1 MINILYPQ
9 VKGRTYEDLTDKQKK
24 MGKSLMLWWQACE
37 ECGQCEEKCPYNLPI
52 IKRKNEMLEIFSKAK

>member
-9 VKGRTYEDLTDKQKK
+9 VQGRTYEDLTDKQKK
-24 MGKSLMLWWQACE
+24 MGTNLMIWWQACE
-37 ECGQCEEKCPYNLPI
+37 ECGQYEEKCPYNLPI